1 MIEFH
6 SEIKFV
12 LKNQRELEKWIED
25 VIISENK
32 ELGDINYVFLF

>member
-32 ELGDINYVFLF
+32 ELGYKLCFLF